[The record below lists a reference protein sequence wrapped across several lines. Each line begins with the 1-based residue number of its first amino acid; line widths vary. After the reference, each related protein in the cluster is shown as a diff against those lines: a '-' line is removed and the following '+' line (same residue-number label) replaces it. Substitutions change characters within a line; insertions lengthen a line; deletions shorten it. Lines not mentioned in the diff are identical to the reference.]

1 MTDILVLILFP
12 YSLLALICRHPNFY
26 MVEGIVYLHTKLL
39 TNFFFLGLFRAAPT
53 AYGSSQARGR
63 MEL

>member
-1 MTDILVLILFP
+1 MCKDLYDTWCRVHSQLIVVTDILVLILFP

-39 TNFFFLGLFRAAPT
+39 TNFFWGVSF
-53 AYGSSQARGR
+53 
-63 MEL
+63 